1 MEHCVDLDEDVETLV
16 KPLVVIN
23 SVFVNFNVTNEAIF
37 ENIEFEGN
45 DNLAFYQE
53 VPNVGKPV

>member
-1 MEHCVDLDEDVETLV
+1 MDEDIANPVL
-16 KPLVVIN
+16 PLVVIN
-23 SVFVNFNVTNEAIF
+23 SAFVNFNVTNEAIF

-53 VPNVGKPV
+53 VPNVGKPI